1 MTVKNYRFIAL
12 LGDGRERFSD
22 KELDQEWPTE
32 PVVIDA
38 FGVSDVYRYDGYVF
52 LSENWFTK
60 YSKIWRIDTSEIDTL
75 LVKLVKLSSK
85 ESLSVNLAKMKAYLA
100 EPPETAEEAAEVW
113 KSFYDPELKV
123 I

>member
-1 MTVKNYRFIAL
+1 MVKTYRFIAL

-22 KELDQEWPTE
+22 KDLDQEWPTE

-38 FGVSDVYRYDGYVF
+38 YGFSDTYRYDGFVF
-52 LSENWFTK
+52 LNESWFTK
-60 YSKIWRIDTSEIDTL
+60 YSKNWQNDNSEIDEL
-75 LVKLVKLSSK
+75 LVNLVKYAEHGSQS
-85 ESLSVNLAKMKAYLA
+85 ENLVKIQAYLA
-100 EPPETAEEAAEVW
+100 EPPETIEETVEMW

>member
-22 KELDQEWPTE
+22 KDLDKEWPTE

-38 FGVSDVYRYDGYVF
+38 FGFSDVYRYSGVVF
-52 LSENWFTK
+52 LNEEWFTK
-60 YSKIWRIDTSEIDTL
+60 YSKNSRVN
-75 LVKLVKLSSK
+75 LVKYAVKDFESENLSK
-85 ESLSVNLAKMKAYLA
+85 IKAYLA
-100 EPPETAEEAAEVW
+100 SPPEGLEESIAVW
-113 KSFYDPELKV
+113 KSFYDRELKT

>member
-22 KELDQEWPTE
+22 KDLDKEWPTE

-38 FGVSDVYRYDGYVF
+38 FGFSDVYRYSGVVF
-52 LSENWFTK
+52 LNEEWFTK
-60 YSKIWRIDTSEIDTL
+60 YSKNSRVDSAQIDSL
-75 LVKLVKLSSK
+75 LVNLVKYAVKDFESENLSK
-85 ESLSVNLAKMKAYLA
+85 IKAYLA
-100 EPPETAEEAAEVW
+100 SPPEGLEESIAVW
-113 KSFYDPELKV
+113 KSFYDRELKT

>member
-1 MTVKNYRFIAL
+1 MVKTYRFIAL

-38 FGVSDVYRYDGYVF
+38 YGFSDVYRYAGYVF
-52 LSENWFTK
+52 LNEEWFTK
-60 YSKIWRIDTSEIDTL
+60 YSKNWQVSSVEVDNL
-75 LVKLVKLSSK
+75 LVNLVRYAASDSQSENLVKI
-85 ESLSVNLAKMKAYLA
+85 KAYL
-100 EPPETAEEAAEVW
+100 ETPPDTLEQAIDVW
-113 KSFYDPELKV
+113 KSFYDPALKR